1 MYFCYVKSSCVHILW
16 VGRFNQTVF
25 IYFYST
31 HFHLKFFSSQWVNS
45 RFHSWQKLLNMFS
58 IKSWCSHLELIYF
71 KRSVLIKLSLAKTL
85 SCNWNS
91 DKYPPVKKVFKRNCI
106 QLFTKCIHKTTN
118 PPNELR
124 MAILAK
130 TCLYTKNLQYWKTW
144 ALVTV
149 PILCQQHNFVRLGQ
163 CLCIL
168 STRYSPRIVLLLVNS
183 HNPGM
188 LWNIVIWC
196 FLDTA
201 V

>member
-1 MYFCYVKSSCVHILW
+1 
-16 VGRFNQTVF
+16 
-25 IYFYST
+25 
-31 HFHLKFFSSQWVNS
+31 
-45 RFHSWQKLLNMFS
+45 MFS
-58 IKSWCSHLELIYF
+58 IKSLCSHLELIYF